1 MEYVRLDR
9 WLSAARIYKSRT
21 QATAACDEGDVRVNG
36 APAKPSHALKVG
48 DEVSADAPRGAVVL
62 DVAAL
67 SDRRLSPVLARE
79 LYIDRS
85 PPPPPAR
92 EVFPLRER
100 GAGRPTKVER
110 RAVERFRGR

>member
-1 MEYVRLDR
+1 MESVRLDR
-9 WLSAARIYKSRT
+9 WLSAARIFKSRT

-36 APAKPSHALKVG
+36 LQAKPSLALKVG
-48 DEVSADAPRGAVVL
+48 DEVSAEAPRGLVVL
-62 DVAAL
+62 DVRAL
-67 SDRRLSPVLARE
+67 EGRRLSAALARE
-79 LYIDRS
+79 LYVDRS
-85 PPPPPAR
+85 PPPPPKG